1 MLTKHFVQ
9 HQNLI
14 RKAAWQRVRQNP
26 NLIFEE
32 LEAEGNL
39 AYMEAVET
47 YDPDKGKF
55 STHLTWRLR
64 HRLGK
69 ANSRAI
75 DHDNY
80 TTELNE
86 AMNVPS
92 KESSIESS
100 SFARALE
107 GLGAEARQVVSLIL
121 GSAGE
126 FADFTVGSVKVTRGH
141 IQSYLRGWGWKWT
154 KIEAAM
160 GEIKEMLKSL

>member
-75 DHDNY
+75 DHDNH
-80 TTELNE
+80 TTALDE
-86 AMNVPS
+86 AANVPCRQ
-92 KESSIESS
+92 SSIESS
-100 SFARALE
+100 SFSRALE
-107 GLGAEARQVVSLIL
+107 GLGAEARQVVNLIL

-126 FADFTVGSVKVTRGH
+126 FADFTAVPVKVTRGH
-141 IQSYLRGWGWKWT
+141 IQDYLRGWGWKWA
-154 KIEAAM
+154 KINDVM